1 MTERSENI
9 NDDES
14 PERFKRKGL
23 KYVKDMQY
31 GNKMLDVIKW
41 DNLSKKQKWA
51 FLDALIVA
59 ISYINDKFLDDL
71 IIRENKFNKNSMDLE
86 IIDQTSEQNYIRI
99 LKKNK
104 ESLLQYYNDDLI
116 SQKEERL

>member
-1 MTERSENI
+1 MGQPVEEA
-9 NDDES
+9 
-14 PERFKRKGL
+14 
-23 KYVKDMQY
+23 
-31 GNKMLDVIKW
+31 
-41 DNLSKKQKWA
+41 KWA

-71 IIRENKFNKNSMDLE
+71 IIRENKFNTNSMDLE

-104 ESLLQYYNDDLI
+104 ESLLQYYNDDII

>member
-1 MTERSENI
+1 
-9 NDDES
+9 
-14 PERFKRKGL
+14 
-23 KYVKDMQY
+23 MQY
-31 GNKMLDVIKW
+31 GNNMLDVIKW
-41 DNLSKKQKWA
+41 DNLSKKQKWT